1 MKRFAA
7 GFQKYG
13 VTTGDRICVHMSNSV
28 EGFAAMYGC
37 VFAGAT
43 LVMAKPSLTERELQY
58 LISDSDCTHVLIDSK
73 FAAKTKSA
81 ISPLLLKGSFALGE
95 VDGFMSASS
104 FRHLDEADFR
114 ECPIQNP
121 RNVVLA
127 VVYTSGTTGL
137 PKGVELTQY
146 SFVFNCC
153 LHKARKVCD
162 TSDVVLAS
170 APITHLSGLLWGP
183 ICVLSGAKCIFT
195 PPLVGLQ
202 DLVPI
207 IKEYRVTRALF
218 FPSQLR
224 ALCEEMQRSG
234 ERLDTIRAVA
244 VAGAALTQA
253 MYDAAFKAFGGLKR
267 LVNVYTLTEAGG
279 TLCTPS
285 TDTDTDLGFPSA
297 MNELKVV
304 DITSRR
310 TLGPREVGE
319 ICFRSPAV
327 MRGYYKRPKDTAE
340 FFESDGWCKTGDA
353 GYYDE
358 SGRFHFVQRLK
369 ELIKCM
375 DNQVVPGELEGLLL
389 QEFAT
394 NISEVVV
401 VGLDHPELGQAP
413 AAAVL
418 LKEKTLAAGDLTNLA
433 ESIKAT
439 IARNLAVH
447 KHLHG
452 GVFFLEALPKTD
464 NGKVNRKALREI
476 CAAST
481 PL

>member
-1 MKRFAA
+1 M
-7 GFQKYG
+7 
-13 VTTGDRICVHMSNSV
+13 DN
-28 EGFAAMYGC
+28 
-37 VFAGAT
+37 
-43 LVMAKPSLTERELQY
+43 
-58 LISDSDCTHVLIDSK
+58 D
-73 FAAKTKSA
+73 
-81 ISPLLLKGSFALGE
+81 
-95 VDGFMSASS
+95 
-104 FRHLDEADFR
+104 
-114 ECPIQNP
+114 
-121 RNVVLA
+121 NVVSIGKELGLKDAELRAWVEQERVRLRDERAEERNALKEQLA
-127 VVYTSGTTGL
+127 L
-137 PKGVELTQY
+137 KQQ
-146 SFVFNCC
+146 
-153 LHKARKVCD
+153 ARKVCD

-340 FFESDGWCKTGDA
+340 FFEGDGWCKTGDA

-401 VGLDHPELGQAP
+401 VGLDHPRAWTSTGGCRSYSRKRHSLP
-413 AAAVL
+413 A
-418 LKEKTLAAGDLTNLA
+418 T
-433 ESIKAT
+433 
-439 IARNLAVH
+439 
-447 KHLHG
+447 
-452 GVFFLEALPKTD
+452 
-464 NGKVNRKALREI
+464 
-476 CAAST
+476 
-481 PL
+481 